1 MSPIHNPC
9 ISSPSMLPRTFWIA
23 ILIVAVPAAV
33 AAQERLALD
42 DAIARA
48 RSRHPSALTASIAE
62 REAALKVDEARA
74 ALYPRVDAVESWQR
88 GNLPVFA
95 FSSLLSQRRFKA
107 QNFDISSLNNPDP
120 LDNFRAA
127 LSVEQV
133 IFDGAIGPSIKA
145 AELGREAAAIRRQQT
160 GQDLATAAVDAYGR
174 VLLFEALASAARAGV
189 EAAVEDARRARDRYE
204 VGTATQADVL
214 SIDVHAAAMRER
226 DIQARTEARI
236 ARTRLNEL
244 IGAPLDAQF
253 ALDGLPPVVRG
264 AEAVPALEA
273 EALEA
278 RPDIRLSTIEQRT
291 AEAAIAA
298 ARSAFLPQLAFRGGW
313 EWNGGTFGTREGGW
327 LVGTEVRWNVFRGLG
342 NRARLKGAE
351 VALERHGQERQRIET
366 AARLDVRAA
375 AARLDAAEA
384 RREVAQAVVSQAAES
399 RRITRD
405 RYEQGLADAAA
416 LLQAAQAVL
425 DAEAQEIAARVDALV
440 RRAALDRAVGR

>member
-1 MSPIHNPC
+1 MQ
-9 ISSPSMLPRTFWIA
+9 PRTFWIA
-23 ILIVAVPAAV
+23 ILTLAAPAVL

-48 RSRHPSALTASIAE
+48 RSKHPSVVTAGIAE

-74 ALYPRVDAVESWQR
+74 AYYPRVDAVESWQR

-95 FSSLLSQRRFKA
+95 FSSLLSQRRFTA
-107 QNFDISSLNNPDP
+107 QDFDISTLNSPDP

-133 IFDGAIGPSIKA
+133 IFDGAIVPSIRA
-145 AELGREAAAIRRQQT
+145 AKLGREAAALRRQQT
-160 GQDLATAAVDAYGR
+160 EQDLATATVDAYGR
-174 VLLFEALASAARAGV
+174 VLLFEALAGAARAGV

-214 SIDVHAAAMRER
+214 SIDVHAASMRER
-226 DIQARTEARI
+226 DIQARTEAQI
-236 ARTRLNEL
+236 ARARLNEL

-253 ALDGLPPVVRG
+253 ALETLPPVVR
-264 AEAVPALEA
+264 AIEPVPALEA
-273 EALEA
+273 QALDA
-278 RPDIRLSTIEQRT
+278 RPDVRLSTLEQRT

-327 LVGTEVRWNVFRGLG
+327 LVGTEVRWNVFRGFG

-351 VALERHGQERQRIET
+351 AALERHGQERQRVET

-375 AARLDAAEA
+375 AARLDAAQA
-384 RREVAQAVVSQAAES
+384 RREVAQAVVSQALES

>member
-1 MSPIHNPC
+1 
-9 ISSPSMLPRTFWIA
+9 MLSRTFWIA
-23 ILIVAVPAAV
+23 ILTLAAPGAV

-48 RSRHPSALTASIAE
+48 RSRHPSVVAAGIAE
-62 REAALKVDEARA
+62 REAALKVEEAKA
-74 ALYPRVDAVESWQR
+74 AFYPRVDAVESWQR

-95 FSSLLSQRRFKA
+95 FSSLLSQRRFTA
-107 QNFDISSLNNPDP
+107 QNFDISALNFPDP
-120 LDNFRAA
+120 IDNFRAA

-133 IFDGAIGPSIKA
+133 IFDGARRPAIQT
-145 AELGREAAAIRRQQT
+145 AELGREAAALRRQQT
-160 GQDLATAAVDAYGR
+160 EQDLATAAVDAYGR

-189 EAAVEDARRARDRYE
+189 EAAVEDSRRARDRLE

-226 DIQARTEARI
+226 DIQARTEAGI

-244 IGAPLDAQF
+244 IGASLDAQF
-253 ALDGLPPVVRG
+253 TLDPLPPGVRV

-273 EALEA
+273 QALEA
-278 RPDIRLSTIEQRT
+278 RPDLRLSTIEQRT

-298 ARSAFLPQLAFRGGW
+298 ARSAFLPQLAFRGGY
-313 EWNGGTFGTREGGW
+313 EWNGGTFGTRESGW
-327 LVGTEVRWNVFRGLG
+327 LVGTEVRWNVFRGFG

-351 VALERHGQERQRIET
+351 AALERRGQERQRIET

-384 RREVAQAVVSQAAES
+384 RREVAQAVVSQAVES